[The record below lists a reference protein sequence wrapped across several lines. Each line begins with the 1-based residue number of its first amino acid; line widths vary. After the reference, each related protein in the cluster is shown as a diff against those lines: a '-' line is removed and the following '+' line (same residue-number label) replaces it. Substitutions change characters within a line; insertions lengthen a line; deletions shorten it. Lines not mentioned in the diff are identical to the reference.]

1 MTQRAE
7 TYEKT
12 FAGGEPLI
20 AQHRAAGTGL
30 LPAAAQLEMAMVGV
44 ARLGP
49 FAPLELT
56 DVAFLRPLTLAD
68 DATAAVRLD
77 VVHDPDTRFEL
88 STVTAGERKQLSTG
102 CGGPLPY
109 GTAAGAVP
117 RITVHRT
124 ITPDDLYAGWA
135 RDGLRYGPDFRTVR
149 ELTVGEGTARA
160 VLRSDAEPLPWF
172 AHPLLTDGVLQV
184 MSCALQDLD
193 GTTGPRPMLPIGVAR
208 VAVHTDL
215 SALASGATVVAR
227 RTAVEGAYSTGDAL
241 LLGPSGEVAAEF
253 TAVRMRRTTE
263 AGRATAPSG
272 RPARLVSRIVWRPT
286 PAPGPARRV
295 ARGTWV
301 VLHHGDALGRRTAGR
316 LRADGARVVEVG
328 LGTAAAPR
336 PDETPV
342 AHPGDRLVLPHAD
355 EDAFRGLWE
364 DVGDEVAGVVH
375 LWNAHATDAD
385 GQEDGELDAGLHGC
399 FAALKTL
406 GARQRRSRFLV
417 VTRHA
422 QPVGHD
428 DRPVPARAALW
439 GLVRTAA
446 IEYPGLRPR
455 LVDLDDT
462 SDDALMT
469 ELGDG
474 RPENGDGSTATAGS
488 TAKDST
494 ATEDSP
500 VEVGYRDGVRHQPVR
515 VFDTPGGPAARPVR
529 RGGRYLVL
537 GGHGGLGLEVTR
549 RLAAEGAG
557 LVALVSRSGRPAGD
571 ASRPVDTGPAGCT
584 VVSYAADVTAPG
596 ELRAVVERI
605 RDEHGELH
613 GVVHAA
619 GVLKDG
625 LIRTT
630 TAEDITAVLRPK
642 VSGVR
647 ELADAVA
654 GTDLDFAVLFASV
667 SGTFGNLG
675 QGGYAAA
682 NAYLDAFAHAHGA
695 PWLSVDWG
703 LWGEVGM
710 GTAVADR
717 LRRRGVRPLGTA
729 EALDALIAVLGGDA
743 RQVVVAHPDA
753 SEAGPDAD
761 GGNAAAPRPPAG
773 TDTGDLD
780 AVHVAEGRER
790 VEDALESFL
799 AERLGVSSFDRRTPL
814 ADYGMSSIMSVELS
828 EELSR
833 RWGLHL
839 PATLFLEHG
848 DFADLAHALTD
859 RHGAAGAVAPPA
871 TDRTPEPSDPA
882 ARDTRRAEPE
892 PEAGDACAP
901 GPRPASGD
909 APRPEAR
916 SASAGRPRRTPDPAD
931 RAGRDIAVVAV
942 SGDLPGAPDAAALW
956 PLLRSG
962 GHAFTEIPAAR
973 WDIDAHFEERG
984 PHMTGTYC
992 RTGAFLDD
1000 IDRFDPSFFGI
1011 SVREAEE
1018 MDAQQKLLLEHAWAV
1033 RDESGLVG
1041 RRDIGVFV
1049 GATYTHHRDARGLD
1063 TVGPHTAL
1071 GSLNA
1076 VLANR
1081 ISYALDLTGPS
1092 QTVDTLCSSSLV
1104 ALQQAV
1110 AALRSGTC
1118 GAAIVAACHVGLT
1131 PWYYR
1136 SLSQLGA
1143 LSESLPRP
1151 FDERADGFVPGE
1163 GAIAVMLRP
1172 LADAERDGDT
1182 VWGVIRGTAVNHGG
1196 RGSALPVPRSEAQSA
1211 VILAALDDAG
1221 AAPADISLIETHGT
1235 ATRLGDPIEIAA
1247 LTEVFGADPD
1257 RRTPLHLGSVKAN
1270 VGHLE
1275 PASGLAGLV
1284 KVLLC
1289 LRHGEIPP
1297 LAGHETPGPHLD
1309 LTGGPFAIPTRPTP
1323 WRSDAPRRAGISAFG
1338 MGGTNAHV
1346 VVEEYTAAPAPD
1358 APAQDAL
1365 GEYLLPLSAHTPEAL
1380 VRRAAD
1386 LERVLRAAPSAAGA
1400 LCRSAAVGRDHRRHR
1415 IVVLGATADSLLAG
1429 LARIAH
1435 GDRELLR
1442 ADEIP
1447 GAGEPVGSGGNHG
1460 EGEARQ
1466 DGEFHGIVLRDGVAP
1481 AGADG
1486 PVDAAL
1492 AARLAP
1498 FTSRTPDR
1506 IAAQLRLP
1514 DDRLSTGLAFFHVGG
1529 GTVDWN
1535 RVYAGMPTRRV
1546 ALPPY
1551 PFRTGAAAER
1561 STGTSTTDRGT
1572 RRDTADLTGTV
1583 RRLSRAHR
1591 VFGEDTLPGALTLAL
1606 ALRGAGVLR
1615 RVAFVTRGTGSDPL
1629 VTDLDDATRTG
1640 PVTFRQGGRIVARLE
1655 AGPADEVPAGTFADH
1670 DIDVLRAGLDRSL
1683 EPTGLYAWFAAKGM
1697 DFAAPLRSL
1706 TTVRFSAARVLARI
1720 DVPAGDAMEG
1730 AAVALDAALQSM
1742 AVLTLADP
1750 AAVSAAYLPVS
1761 IGRVVRLDD
1770 PARAVHV
1777 LLDADDTAPDG
1788 VRRGDVTLLS
1798 AAGRVLVR
1806 LEQVEYRTVAAGSR
1820 QEAYGTAAPAS
1831 AAPPAPVSASSLAAP
1846 VSVPGAG
1853 AGIEAA
1859 VLAVVRSVLH
1869 DPSVAP
1875 TTSLSSAGLD
1885 SMLATAVAAE
1895 IEENHG
1901 VRLSPTD
1908 VLDAPDCR
1916 ALAAHVAE
1924 RTEAARPATAPAAPP
1939 KATGVCEPDPAPDLV
1954 PEPAPRLKDMAV
1966 IGLAL
1971 ALPGAR
1977 TPEELWRLL
1986 IRGDSEVGAA
1996 PAHRWGRYAEGSV
2009 ADLGGFLDNVEDFDA
2024 RFFDFFPKQAEVLDP
2039 QARWLLRTTWEA
2051 LESAG
2056 LPPRR
2061 LPPSTGVFVG
2071 ASYQHYRDYNIPPEL
2086 DAHSGLGN
2094 HNAFLANRLSHF
2106 LDLRGPSMTVDT
2118 LCSSSLVALHTAARS
2133 IGNGECEQAIVAGV
2147 RVAMSPLHYVAM
2159 RNLRALSASGASRAF
2174 DAAADGF
2181 VPGEGV
2187 VAVVVKPL
2195 AAALRDGDRVRG
2207 VIRGSAVNHGGRTS
2221 GLTVPSARG
2230 QGEVVAEALRDAGVS
2245 PETIGLLEAHGTG
2258 TSLGDP
2264 IEVDGVSR
2272 AWRVHTDRAQFCA
2285 IGSLKSNVGHLEPA
2299 AGLAG
2304 LVKALLAM
2312 ECGVIPPTLHVR
2324 RPNDRIRFEDT
2335 PFYLADRAL
2344 PWPRGGHPR
2353 RAAVSA
2359 FGMGGVN
2366 AHVVVEEPPPAPV
2379 RTGTVEGPHL
2389 MRVTAADETAVR
2401 TLAAAY
2407 ADRLDAVRDDWETA
2421 DLCHTANM
2429 GRSPLEFQTA
2439 VSGRD
2444 AAELAAALRS
2454 VAAGELPV
2462 ARVDSSL
2469 TAEQALGGKAAAG
2482 EPHRHTAV
2490 VAMVRAGYAH
2500 VEWPRLGTPGARVT
2514 DLPTYPFA
2522 ARKHWHT
2529 RDDATVTAPQDGPE
2543 ALRVTWHPSELPPAG
2558 VRPPRGSV
2566 RLVTADTALRAA
2578 LTTLLREQGALIEET
2593 GLGADTVV
2601 VVNAPD
2607 RPAAEPSDLSAFWSE
2622 LGALV
2627 KALPAHGRLLWAGHH
2642 GVAVHAAE
2650 HARPEHGRLEPGATE
2665 HRRLEPGNPEPVRS
2679 EAGRPERAGL
2689 RPEVAAMAVAVR
2701 AACAESR
2708 KRCAV
2713 VDLDPADPADVR
2725 ARQIAAEYTA
2735 LLRSPDADPGTDL
2748 FSGTTAAYRRGVRYA
2763 PRTAAARPGP
2773 AYRPTGDGYYLVTGG
2788 LGAVGRHLI
2797 RRLVDGGARH
2807 IGVVGRSV
2815 LDEARAALLRETAKG
2830 AEAAYLPC
2838 DVADASAL
2846 TAAAREFGARWGRLR
2861 GVVHCSG
2868 GVNPFGAMHRRPW
2881 SDAARVVAPK
2891 VPGSL
2896 NAVRLAR
2903 AEGAD
2908 FAVLVSSVA
2917 GSRPRAGRGLVDY
2930 SLANA
2935 YQLALAERE
2944 NDAVTTVTA
2953 HAWPNWT
2960 GTGME
2965 ADASYS
2971 AAHSL
2976 AADEAADA
2984 FFAHLR
2990 SSGAVVFPGTVSTA
3004 AQPPAPAPAGPPAT
3018 TGANGTGPYGEATE
3032 IRTVIAARPAGG
3044 RNHEQLRG
3052 HVRDAFVHVLG
3063 EDPGDRPLRTLG
3075 LDSLVIAELTAAL
3088 ERCSGLTVDPSL
3100 LMRAPTAADVAA
3112 GLAAAAP
3119 ESPPAPTGAA
3129 PPTGSAAGHDQGV
3142 LAADDDQSALVAGAA
3157 DAPPV
3162 SAAGDDL
3169 RVSALSALLH
3179 PLLTR
3184 DRNR

>member
-12 FAGGEPLI
+12 FAGSEPLI
-20 AQHRAAGTGL
+20 AQHLAAGTGL

-102 CGGPLPY
+102 RGRPLPY
-109 GTAAGAVP
+109 DTPTGAVP
-117 RITVHRT
+117 RITVRRS
-124 ITPDDLYAGWA
+124 ITPDDLYAGWSRA
-135 RDGLRYGPDFRTVR
+135 GLRYGPDFRTVR

-160 VLRSDAEPLPWF
+160 VLRSDAAPLPWF
-172 AHPLLTDGVLQV
+172 AHPLLTDGVFQV

-193 GTTGPRPMLPIGVAR
+193 AATGPRPMLPIGVAR
-208 VAVHTDL
+208 VAVHSDL
-215 SALASGATVVAR
+215 SVLASGATVLAR
-227 RTAVEGAYSTGDAL
+227 RTGVEGAYSTGDAL
-241 LLGPSGEVAAEF
+241 VLGPSGEVAAEF
-253 TAVRMRRTTE
+253 TGIRMRGTTE
-263 AGRATAPSG
+263 AGRTAAPSG
-272 RPARLVSRIVWRPT
+272 RTARLVSRIHWRPA
-286 PAPGPARRV
+286 PAPARHT
-295 ARGTWV
+295 AQGTWV
-301 VLHHGDALGRRTAGR
+301 VLHHGDDLGRRTAGR

-328 LGTAAAPR
+328 LGTPTAPR
-336 PDETPV
+336 PYEAAGVLQD
-342 AHPGDRLVLPHAD
+342 DRLVLPHTD
-355 EDAFRGLWE
+355 EDAFRRLWE
-364 DVGDEVAGVVH
+364 DIGDQVAGVVH
-375 LWNAHATDAD
+375 LGNAGATDGD
-385 GQEDGELDAGLHGC
+385 REDEDAELGAGLYAC

-406 GARQRRSRFLV
+406 GERQRRSRFLV

-428 DRPVPARAALW
+428 DVPVPARAALW

-462 SDDALMT
+462 SDDALMA

-474 RPENGDGSTATAGS
+474 PT
-488 TAKDST
+488 
-494 ATEDSP
+494 
-500 VEVGYRDGVRHQPVR
+500 EVGYRNGVRHEPVR
-515 VFDTPGGPAARPVR
+515 VFDTQAGLPAVRPIR

-549 RLAAEGAG
+549 RFAAEGAG
-557 LVALVSRSGRPAGD
+557 LVALVSRSGRPGAD
-571 ASRPVDTGPAGCT
+571 HSHPVDTGPAECT

-619 GVLKDG
+619 GTLKDG
-625 LIRTT
+625 LIRST

-647 ELADAVA
+647 ELAAAVA
-654 GTDLDFAVLFASV
+654 GTGLDFAVLFASV

-682 NAYLDAFAHAHGA
+682 NAYLDAFAHAHGT

-710 GTAVADR
+710 GTAVADQ

-753 SEAGPDAD
+753 SEAGPEGDE
-761 GGNAAAPRPPAG
+761 GNATAAPRPQAG
-773 TDTGDLD
+773 ADNGDLD

-790 VEDALESFL
+790 VEDALERFL
-799 AERLGVSSFDRRTPL
+799 AERLGVSSFDRRAPL

-848 DFADLAHALTD
+848 DFADLAQALTD
-859 RHGAAGAVAPPA
+859 RYGAAGAVAPPA
-871 TDRTPEPSDPA
+871 ADAPPEPTDPTARDARTNEVEPVAEDVRTPEPTSGSVGQP
-882 ARDTRRAEPE
+882 RRA
-892 PEAGDACAP
+892 AG
-901 GPRPASGD
+901 
-909 APRPEAR
+909 
-916 SASAGRPRRTPDPAD
+916 

-942 SGDLPGAPDAAALW
+942 SGDLPGAPDVAALW

-962 GHAFTEIPAAR
+962 GHAFTEIPAER
-973 WDIDAHFEERG
+973 WDIDAHFEARG

-1033 RDESGLVG
+1033 RDESGLAG

-1049 GATYTHHRDARGLD
+1049 GATYTHHRDAHGLD

-1081 ISYALDLTGPS
+1081 VSYALDLTGPS

-1104 ALQQAV
+1104 AVQQAV

-1143 LSESLPRP
+1143 LSETLPRP

-1172 LADAERDGDT
+1172 LEDAERDGDT
-1182 VWGVIRGTAVNHGG
+1182 VWGVVRGTAVNHGG
-1196 RGSALPVPRSEAQSA
+1196 RGSALPVPRSEAQTA
-1211 VILAALDDAG
+1211 VIRAALDDAG

-1247 LTEVFGADPD
+1247 LTEVFGSDPD

-1297 LAGHETPGPHLD
+1297 LAGHETPGTHLD
-1309 LTGGPFAIPTRPTP
+1309 LTGGPFVIPTRRTRWHSDTP
-1323 WRSDAPRRAGISAFG
+1323 RLAGISAFG

-1346 VVEEYTAAPAPD
+1346 VVEEYAAPPAPD
-1358 APAQDAL
+1358 TSAQAPL

-1386 LERVLRAAPSAAGA
+1386 LERTLRAEPSAAGA
-1400 LCRSAAVGRDHRRHR
+1400 LCRSAAVGRDHLRHR
-1415 IVVLGATADSLLAG
+1415 AVVLGTTADSLLAG
-1429 LARIAH
+1429 LARIAR
-1435 GDRELLR
+1435 GDRETLGGG
-1442 ADEIP
+1442 EI
-1447 GAGEPVGSGGNHG
+1447 GG
-1460 EGEARQ
+1460 EGES
-1466 DGEFHGIVLRDGVAP
+1466 HGVVVRDGTVLVGAECP
-1481 AGADG
+1481 A
-1486 PVDAAL
+1486 DAAL
-1492 AARLAP
+1492 AARLAR
-1498 FTSRTPDR
+1498 FTSHTPDR
-1506 IAAQLRLP
+1506 IAAQLKLP
-1514 DDRLSTGLAFFHVGG
+1514 EDRLSTGLAFLHVGG
-1529 GTVDWN
+1529 GTVDW
-1535 RVYAGMPTRRV
+1535 RQVYEGAPTRRV

-1551 PFRTGAAAER
+1551 PFRAEAAVAPATGAEA
-1561 STGTSTTDRGT
+1561 TGRGA
-1572 RRDTADLTGTV
+1572 RQDTADVTGIV
-1583 RRLSRAHR
+1583 QRLSRAHR

-1606 ALRGAGVLR
+1606 ALRGADVLR
-1615 RVAFVTRGTGSDPL
+1615 RVAFVSRGTGSHPL
-1629 VTDLDDATRTG
+1629 LSDLDDPARSG
-1640 PVTFRQGGRIVARLE
+1640 PVTFRHDGRIVARLE
-1655 AGPADEVPAGTFADH
+1655 TVHADEVPAGTFGDH
-1670 DIDVLRAGLDRSL
+1670 DIDALRAGLDRTL

-1706 TTVRFSAARVLARI
+1706 TEVRFGAARVLARV
-1720 DVPAGDAMEG
+1720 DVPAGDALER

-1770 PARAVHV
+1770 PARATHV
-1777 LLDADDTAPDG
+1777 LLDADDTTPDG
-1788 VRRGDVTLLS
+1788 VRRGHVALLS
-1798 AAGRVLVR
+1798 AEGRVLAR
-1806 LEQVEYRTVAAGSR
+1806 LEDVEYRTVPAGAR
-1820 QEAYGTAAPAS
+1820 QAVNGSAVTAPSPTPAS
-1831 AAPPAPVSASSLAAP
+1831 AATPASSPASVPVPAPA
-1846 VSVPGAG
+1846 AG

-1859 VLAVVRSVLH
+1859 VLAVVRNVLH
-1869 DPSVAP
+1869 DPSVTP

-1895 IEENHG
+1895 IEEKHG

-1908 VLDAPDCR
+1908 VLDAADCR
-1916 ALAAHVAE
+1916 ALAAQVAE
-1924 RTEAARPATAPAAPP
+1924 QTEAPRPATAHAAPTVTAAP
-1939 KATGVCEPDPAPDLV
+1939 APEPDRGATR
-1954 PEPAPRLKDMAV
+1954 EPAPHPRDMAV

-1977 TPEELWRLL
+1977 NPEELWRLL
-1986 IRGDSEVGAA
+1986 IRGDSEIGAA
-1996 PAHRWGRYAEGSV
+1996 PAHRWGTYAEGS
-2009 ADLGGFLDNVEDFDA
+2009 ASDLGGFLDDVEDFDA

-2071 ASYQHYRDYNIPPEL
+2071 ASYQHYREYNIPPEL

-2106 LDLRGPSMTVDT
+2106 MDLRGPSMTVDT
-2118 LCSSSLVALHTAARS
+2118 LCSSSLVALHTAVRS

-2187 VAVVVKPL
+2187 VSVVVKPL

-2264 IEVDGVSR
+2264 IEVEGLTR
-2272 AWRVHTDRAQFCA
+2272 AWREHTDRAQFCA

-2312 ECGVIPPTLHVR
+2312 EHGVIPPTLHVT
-2324 RPNDRIRFEDT
+2324 RPNDHIRFEDT
-2335 PFYLADRAL
+2335 PFYLADRPR
-2344 PWPRGGHPR
+2344 PWSRGGEPR

-2366 AHVVVEEPPPAPV
+2366 AHVVVEEPPPAPA
-2379 RTGTVEGPHL
+2379 RTGTVQGPHL
-2389 MRVTAADETAVR
+2389 VRVTAADEPTAR

-2407 ADRLDAVRDDWETA
+2407 ADRFDAAHDDRETA
-2421 DLCHTANM
+2421 DLCHTANV

-2462 ARVDSSL
+2462 ARVDSAL
-2469 TAEQALGGKAAAG
+2469 TAEQALGGTVAAG

-2500 VEWPRLGTPGARVT
+2500 VEWARLSAPGARVT

-2522 ARKHWHT
+2522 AGKHWHT
-2529 RDDATVTAPQDGPE
+2529 REATAPSSLVEGGAVTAGFAEAAHGTAAEGGPE
-2543 ALRVTWHPSELPPAG
+2543 ALRVEWHPRELPLAG
-2558 VRPPRGSV
+2558 ARPPRGSV

-2578 LTTLLREQGALIEET
+2578 LTALLREEGAIVEET

-2601 VVNAPD
+2601 VVNPPD
-2607 RPAAEPSDLSAFWSE
+2607 GQAVEPADLSAFWSE
-2622 LGALV
+2622 LGSLV

-2642 GVAVHAAE
+2642 GAAVHGPAVHGPARHAAE
-2650 HARPEHGRLEPGATE
+2650 RARSEPGRSASAT
-2665 HRRLEPGNPEPVRS
+2665 S
-2679 EAGRPERAGL
+2679 ERARL
-2689 RPEVAAMAVAVR
+2689 RPEAAAMAVAVR

-2713 VDLDPADPADVR
+2713 VDLDPGDPVDVR
-2725 ARQIAAEYTA
+2725 ARQIAAEYAA
-2735 LLRSPDADPGTDL
+2735 LLRGPDADPGTDL
-2748 FSGTTAAYRRGVRYA
+2748 LPGPTAAYRRGVRYT
-2763 PRTAAARPGP
+2763 PRTAAAPPGP
-2773 AYRPTGDGYYLVTGG
+2773 SYRPTGDGYYLVTGG

-2815 LDEARAALLRETAKG
+2815 LDEARTARLREAAKG

-2846 TAAAREFGARWGRLR
+2846 AAAAHEFGARWGRLL

-2896 NAVRLAR
+2896 NAVRLAQG
-2903 AEGAD
+2903 EGAD
-2908 FAVLVSSVA
+2908 FAVLVSSIA
-2917 GSRPRAGRGLVDY
+2917 GTQPRAGRGLVDY

-2944 NDAVTTVTA
+2944 NGPVTAVTA

-2984 FFAHLR
+2984 FLAHIR
-2990 SSGAVVFPGTVSTA
+2990 SGGAVVFPGTASTA
-3004 AQPPAPAPAGPPAT
+3004 APPHAPAPAAPPVT
-3018 TGANGTGPYGEATE
+3018 RGAARPGTYDEVTE

-3044 RNHEQLRG
+3044 RNHELMRG

-3063 EDPGDRPLRTLG
+3063 EDPGDRPLQALG

-3100 LMRAPTAADVAA
+3100 LMRAPTAAEVAA

-3119 ESPPAPTGAA
+3119 EGSPEPAEDTPSTGTAA
-3129 PPTGSAAGHDQGV
+3129 VHGRSVSPAV
-3142 LAADDDQSALVAGAA
+3142 DDQ
-3157 DAPPV
+3157 
-3162 SAAGDDL
+3162 